1 MIVNGDPQGL
11 LGEFYTSSDSCTSQ
25 SAASVPADCDPDN
38 EMGGY
43 GEKIWKDP
51 VFMKYSDATR
61 LDSRETG
68 TAIFVRFQDSLML
81 WKEYDSDFS
90 EKAAQRDA

>member
-1 MIVNGDPQGL
+1 
-11 LGEFYTSSDSCTSQ
+11 
-25 SAASVPADCDPDN
+25 
-38 EMGGY
+38 MGGY

-51 VFMKYSDATR
+51 EIMKYFDATR

-81 WKEYDSDFS
+81 WKEYNSDFS
-90 EKAAQRDA
+90 EKAAQRDACILEALKVPETMIGFVKRAANGVWL